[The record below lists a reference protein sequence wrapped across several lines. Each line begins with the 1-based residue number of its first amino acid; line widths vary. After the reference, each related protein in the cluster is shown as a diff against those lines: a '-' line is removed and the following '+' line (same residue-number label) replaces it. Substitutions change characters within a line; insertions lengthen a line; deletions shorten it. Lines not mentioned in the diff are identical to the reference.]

1 MAAQLAHAHYALADF
16 SGGALLCHLHA
27 CATRPLLVDGTK
39 ESGSPGS
46 IIIPYWLCSGIPF
59 Q

>member
-1 MAAQLAHAHYALADF
+1 MAAQLAHAHSAHADLN
-16 SGGALLCHLHA
+16 GALLCHLHA

-46 IIIPYWLCSGIPF
+46 IIIPFWLC
-59 Q
+59 